1 MSMRI
6 LASGGA
12 PPLPGF
18 LNTLAGPLDHF
29 GYWAVLL
36 LIMLEDFGIPVPGET
51 VLVAASVYAGA
62 SRLNVVAV
70 GS

>member
-1 MSMRI
+1 MHI

-18 LNTLAGPLDHF
+18 LNSLAGPLGRF

-36 LIMLEDFGIPVPGET
+36 LVMLEDSIWLHNGSPSR
-51 VLVAASVYAGA
+51 AAEINEGVNNA
-62 SRLNVVAV
+62 SDLQ
-70 GS
+70 